1 MRLFT
6 LCVLKTYKV
15 RTQFMY
21 RGPTK
26 ASQDTTVATPVG
38 DEMNAPSS
46 PLLPPKNQR
55 ATIGEISVGAVG
67 SRA

>member
-1 MRLFT
+1 
-6 LCVLKTYKV
+6 
-15 RTQFMY
+15 MY